1 MIPSASGFS
10 ASNGSVLNYHLLT
23 RSTVQVLTQVG
34 LNEVQTDARV
44 SVLSADS
51 SGRTMQVEQ
60 LAFRPRA
67 QDPTTLLLAE
77 LNTLQK
83 CLVLSTDAYGELT
96 GLRNHA
102 DVQAHWAE
110 LRPRLLR
117 QFRQVPGME
126 PLLATLDQQVHD
138 PALMLA
144 GLRHKG
150 LYGVLFA
157 GFYGPPVGSEFIRS

>member
-1 MIPSASGFS
+1 MGISEVIIQHMIPSASGFS

-23 RSTVQVLTQVG
+23 RSTVQVLAQVG

-44 SVLSADS
+44 SVLSAGS

-102 DVQAHWAE
+102 DVEA
-110 LRPRLLR
+110 
-117 QFRQVPGME
+117 PG
-126 PLLATLDQQVHD
+126 PSCGPACCGSSGKYLAWS
-138 PALMLA
+138 
-144 GLRHKG
+144 RC
-150 LYGVLFA
+150 
-157 GFYGPPVGSEFIRS
+157 